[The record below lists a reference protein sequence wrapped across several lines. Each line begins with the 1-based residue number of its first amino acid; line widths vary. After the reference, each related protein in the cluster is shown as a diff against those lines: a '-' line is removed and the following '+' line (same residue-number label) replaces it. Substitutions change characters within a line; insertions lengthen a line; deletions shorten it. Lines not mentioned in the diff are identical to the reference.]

1 MQALQC
7 RKAVLEG
14 GDGVKRDTE
23 AMYATMSPW
32 RLFFV
37 VALPGMVSMFAMSV
51 YSIIEG
57 AFIGQR
63 LGESAFAAI
72 VTDRS
77 GANRVTVYRGVQL
90 DEYDVEKYADEIA
103 GSDALLIN
111 NEVSEEVNR
120 RAVAIARKAGVKVI
134 LNPAPYRPLS
144 DVVMDGVD
152 VFTPN
157 EHETVGL
164 DQASGVIV
172 TLGSN
177 GCLIRDTGTMIPAY
191 SHGETV
197 DTTGAGDTFN
207 GVLAAVF
214 SES

>member
-1 MQALQC
+1 MRVCSIGAVGGESEEKINSFLMSEGIIPLTV
-7 RKAVLEG
+7 RK
-14 GDGVKRDTE
+14 D
-23 AMYATMSPW
+23 
-32 RLFFV
+32 
-37 VALPGMVSMFAMSV
+37 
-51 YSIIEG
+51 
-57 AFIGQR
+57 
-63 LGESAFAAI
+63 GESAFAAI

-77 GANRVTVYRGVQL
+77 GANRVTVYQGVQL

-172 TLGSN
+172 QRNPDSQ
-177 GCLIRDTGTMIPAY
+177 
-191 SHGETV
+191 
-197 DTTGAGDTFN
+197 
-207 GVLAAVF
+207 
-214 SES
+214 